1 MYRNQAV
8 IKEMWLEYDLPL
20 VQQRLFTCCL
30 HSARPS
36 WAWGIALCSHP
47 SSLVQTSLFLVS
59 CLGEA
64 QETISSQQSEWRCQP
79 GISLYIDC
87 NCFSLLMRLSS
98 HPSLFFPISGRFQL
112 HKVIALRQPQLGFI
126 VPAGQWVRH
135 TSQLLF
141 LRNKWPFH
149 ALIYGLLSQTLP

>member
-1 MYRNQAV
+1 MLYLKDGSFMSCDAPQQPSCL
-8 IKEMWLEYDLPL
+8 IK
-20 VQQRLFTCCL
+20 
-30 HSARPS
+30 
-36 WAWGIALCSHP
+36 
-47 SSLVQTSLFLVS
+47 TSLFLS
-59 CLGEA
+59 LLFRRKPT
-64 QETISSQQSEWRCQP
+64 TISTQQSEWWCQT

-87 NCFSLLMRLSS
+87 NCFSLLMRLSC
-98 HPSLFFPISGRFQL
+98 HPSLFFPISGRFQP

-149 ALIYGLLSQTLP
+149 ALIYGLPSQTLP

>member
-1 MYRNQAV
+1 
-8 IKEMWLEYDLPL
+8 MWVCEFALLW
-20 VQQRLFTCCL
+20 LFVLKYLFCCC
-30 HSARPS
+30 SAGLSCIWR
-36 WAWGIALCSHP
+36 IALPSHP
-47 SSLVQTSLFLVS
+47 SSLVKTHLFL
-59 CLGEA
+59 A
-64 QETISSQQSEWRCQP
+64 KPRKQSPPSREWRCQP

-87 NCFSLLMRLSS
+87 NCFSLLMRPSS

-141 LRNKWPFH
+141 LRNKWPFR
-149 ALIYGLLSQTLP
+149 ALIYGLPSQTLP

>member
-1 MYRNQAV
+1 MSLRACV
-8 IKEMWLEYDLPL
+8 IVAFCFKIS
-20 VQQRLFTCCL
+20 V
-30 HSARPS
+30 
-36 WAWGIALCSHP
+36 
-47 SSLVQTSLFLVS
+47 LFLQCGTKLHLKDSTFLASFIS
-59 CLGEA
+59 CKNSPFLGEA
-64 QETISSQQSEWRCQP
+64 QETISSQQSEWLCQP

-141 LRNKWPFH
+141 LRNKWPFR
-149 ALIYGLLSQTLP
+149 ALIYGLPSQTLP

>member
-1 MYRNQAV
+1 MHRNPTV
-8 IKEMWLEYDLPL
+8 IKEMLLDFDLLLMPWWLFALKYP
-20 VQQRLFTCCL
+20 F
-30 HSARPS
+30 SG
-36 WAWGIALCSHP
+36 WAWGIALSSHP
-47 SSLVQTSLFLVS
+47 SSLVKTSLFLVS

-141 LRNKWPFH
+141 LRNKWPFR
-149 ALIYGLLSQTLP
+149 ALIYGLPSQTLP

>member
-1 MYRNQAV
+1 
-8 IKEMWLEYDLPL
+8 MWLKCDLL
-20 VQQRLFTCCL
+20 LLSWWLFVLKYPFCCRTKL
-30 HSARPS
+30 HLKDSTFLAFF
-36 WAWGIALCSHP
+36 
-47 SSLVQTSLFLVS
+47 TSCKNFLFLS
-59 CLGEA
+59 LLSFLEA
-64 QETISSQQSEWRCQP
+64 QETISSQQSEWQCQP

-141 LRNKWPFH
+141 LRNKWPFR
-149 ALIYGLLSQTLP
+149 ALIYGLPSQTLP

>member
-1 MYRNQAV
+1 MSLWVCV
-8 IKEMWLEYDLPL
+8 IVAFCFKISVLLL
-20 VQQRLFTCCL
+20 QCRTKL
-30 HSARPS
+30 HLKDS
-36 WAWGIALCSHP
+36 
-47 SSLVQTSLFLVS
+47 TFLASFIS
-59 CLGEA
+59 CKNSPFLGEA

-87 NCFSLLMRLSS
+87 NCFSLLMRPSS

-141 LRNKWPFH
+141 LRNKWPFR
-149 ALIYGLLSQTLP
+149 ALIYGLPSQTLP

>member
-1 MYRNQAV
+1 
-8 IKEMWLEYDLPL
+8 MWDCEL
-20 VQQRLFTCCL
+20 VLLWLFVL
-30 HSARPS
+30 KYA
-36 WAWGIALCSHP
+36 
-47 SSLVQTSLFLVS
+47 LFLQCRTKLHLKDNTFLASFIS
-59 CLGEA
+59 CKNSPFLGEV

-141 LRNKWPFH
+141 LRNKWPFR
-149 ALIYGLLSQTLP
+149 ALIYGLPSQTLP